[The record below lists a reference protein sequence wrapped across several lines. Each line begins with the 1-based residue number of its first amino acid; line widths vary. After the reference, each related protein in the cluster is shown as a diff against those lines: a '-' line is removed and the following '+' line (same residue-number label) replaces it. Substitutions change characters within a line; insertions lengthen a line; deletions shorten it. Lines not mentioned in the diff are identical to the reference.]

1 MAEYKL
7 GEIETIFADII
18 WDNEPVTSRRL
29 TELAEERLNWK
40 RTTTYTILKRLC
52 DRELFRNKDGK
63 VTSLVSR
70 EEFYARQSEIFVD
83 ETFHGSLPAFL
94 AAFGSRKSCLTAK
107 STNCKRSLIPCG
119 RIPMRNLFSQV
130 LNMSMTGSIVI
141 LLVMLAR
148 LMLKRSPKIFFL
160 CTLVGGFVPASVPG
174 GIYSTRFRS
183 ECVGTGNSGDIRRSQ
198 RGLFSSCRSQSESR
212 FHFRSG

>member
-52 DRELFRNKDGK
+52 DRDLFRNEGGK

-70 EEFYARQSEIFVD
+70 EEFYARQSEMFVE

-94 AAFGSRKSCLTAK
+94 TAFGSRKKLSDSEIDELQKVINA
-107 STNCKRSLIPCG
+107 
-119 RIPMRNLFSQV
+119 MR
-130 LNMSMTGSIVI
+130 G
-141 LLVMLAR
+141 
-148 LMLKRSPKIFFL
+148 
-160 CTLVGGFVPASVPG
+160 
-174 GIYSTRFRS
+174 
-183 ECVGTGNSGDIRRSQ
+183 
-198 RGLFSSCRSQSESR
+198 
-212 FHFRSG
+212 

>member
-1 MAEYKL
+1 MFRCKESCL
-7 GEIETIFADII
+7 ETIFADII
-18 WDNEPVTSRRL
+18 WDNEPGSSRRL

-94 AAFGSRKSCLTAK
+94 AAFGSRKKLSDGEIDELQK
-107 STNCKRSLIPCG
+107 VIDS
-119 RIPMRNLFSQV
+119 MREDSH
-130 LNMSMTGSIVI
+130 
-141 LLVMLAR
+141 A
-148 LMLKRSPKIFFL
+148 
-160 CTLVGGFVPASVPG
+160 
-174 GIYSTRFRS
+174 
-183 ECVGTGNSGDIRRSQ
+183 
-198 RGLFSSCRSQSESR
+198 
-212 FHFRSG
+212 